1 MRYVNSVIH
10 DFESKEHDLTIPS
23 YLFDDFESKPIILIS
38 VSSCNENEK
47 LSKELLKKLKV
58 FTKEK

>member
-38 VSSCNENEK
+38 DLV
-47 LSKELLKKLKV
+47 
-58 FTKEK
+58 TKTRNYQNNC